1 MKKLLAVLL
10 MSVGIAQATET
21 ITIVSPYNAAY
32 SGQTALIEVMDR
44 ANRSQSR
51 YNFIVDNHPGAQ
63 GLLALNHAQSSAN
76 NRVAIIAAGA
86 VELFDTG
93 KAQFRDWA
101 PVHGIGDACWAV
113 VTNWPADER
122 QGLKSMRA
130 PADAKNLVIGAVG
143 LGSVSHLTGLEMA
156 EYTRQQPLTVLF
168 KSGTE
173 AFMSLAS
180 NQGVNIT
187 IDNVQTIENMKSKNP
202 NIKMVATIC
211 SQRNPMA
218 PHVPTLVE
226 QGLKDI
232 PPVFNIVLAPSQM
245 SESKRRDIGN
255 ILDQATLAVGADRIF
270 TLSGFRPAVV
280 QKMSAQEFFDRR
292 VGQIL
297 ALRKKYAKELA
308 ASK

>member
-1 MKKLLAVLL
+1 MLEVL
-10 MSVGIAQATET
+10 
-21 ITIVSPYNAAY
+21 
-32 SGQTALIEVMDR
+32 DR
-44 ANRSQSR
+44 ANRSQKR
-51 YNFIVDNHPGAQ
+51 YNFIIDNHPGAQ
-63 GLLALNHAQSSAN
+63 GLLALNHAQSSPN
-76 NRVAIIAAGA
+76 NRVAVIAAGA

-93 KAQFRDWA
+93 KAQFRDWV
-101 PVHGIGDACWAV
+101 PVHGVGDACWAV

-130 PADAKNLVIGAVG
+130 PDGAKDLVIGAVG
-143 LGSVSHLTGLEMA
+143 LGSVSHMTGLEMA
-156 EYTRQQPLTVLF
+156 EYTKQRPLTVLF

-180 NQGVNIT
+180 EQGVNIT
-187 IDNVQTIENMKSKNP
+187 IDSVQTIENMKLKNP
-202 NIKMVATIC
+202 RIKMVATIC

-218 PHVPTLVE
+218 PHVPTLAE

-245 SESKRRDIGN
+245 PKSKSQDIGN
-255 ILDQATLAVGADRIF
+255 ILDQATLEVGADRIF
-270 TLSGFRPAVV
+270 NLSGFRPAVV

>member
-10 MSVGIAQATET
+10 MSMGVAQATET
-21 ITIVSPYNAAY
+21 ITIVSPYNAGY
-32 SGQTALIEVMDR
+32 SGQTALMEVMDR
-44 ANRSQSR
+44 ANHSQTR

-63 GLLALNHAQSSAN
+63 GLLALNHAQSGSN

-93 KAQFRDWA
+93 KAHFRDWV

-130 PADAKNLVIGAVG
+130 PADAKHLVIGAVG

-173 AFMSLAS
+173 AFMSLVGS
-180 NQGVNIT
+180 QGVNIT
-187 IDNVQTIENMKSKNP
+187 IDSVQTIENMKSKNP

-211 SQRNPMA
+211 SQRNPMV
-218 PHVPTLVE
+218 PHVPTLAE

-245 SESKRRDIGN
+245 PDSKRRDIGT
-255 ILDQATLAVGADRIF
+255 ILDQATVAVGADRIF

-280 QKMSAQEFFDRR
+280 QKISAQEFFDRR

-297 ALRKKYAKELA
+297 ALRKKYAKELVA
-308 ASK
+308 AK